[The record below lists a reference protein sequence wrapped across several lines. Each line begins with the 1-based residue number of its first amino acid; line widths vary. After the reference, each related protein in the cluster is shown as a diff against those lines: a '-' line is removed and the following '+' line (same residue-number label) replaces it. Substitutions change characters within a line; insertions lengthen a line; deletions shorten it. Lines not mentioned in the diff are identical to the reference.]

1 MVAILRCTPGEAK
14 FLGSRKRQEQLDAGW
29 ESVGERDEWKSRHV
43 VLVVTG
49 QERGRPRVEYVGQ
62 ARCGRPAGTFRRV
75 VEVTQLHRVAPPVP
89 MEDLS
94 DQLPLRHRDAVD
106 RSGVLTKRSG
116 EELLNALTTL
126 RADLAAVI
134 AQLQERVGGV
144 RILGRVRELFLEQ
157 RDATGLALQLGGFDR
172 SIIEEAKFPEEG
184 GDQIP
189 VFATLPGHPA
199 HEDHLVAHDAQ
210 RFSDWIGSDA
220 EHLAKRVFHKG
231 DQQLFIA
238 NVNRLPAEDTLG
250 VDLIYHH
257 VSRDSFILVQYK
269 KMVQVG
275 AGRREWGY
283 RPDGDLDDQLK
294 RMRQVEEAC
303 MRLEQDP
310 PADYRFVHQPCW
322 IKFCKSEQV
331 APKGDA
337 LIGGMYLTR
346 EHVEWLRGRPGL
358 ATGPKGGE
366 LFGYHT
372 VPRYL
377 DNTTFTQLVQDGWI
391 GTRGRASDII
401 QAQIKASLDGSRA
414 LVFAGLI
421 GDDTTQAERTR
432 ERRGGLTG

>member
-1 MVAILRCTPGEAK
+1 
-14 FLGSRKRQEQLDAGW
+14 
-29 ESVGERDEWKSRHV
+29 
-43 VLVVTG
+43 
-49 QERGRPRVEYVGQ
+49 
-62 ARCGRPAGTFRRV
+62 
-75 VEVTQLHRVAPPVP
+75 

-116 EELLNALTTL
+116 EELLNGLTTL

-157 RDATGLALQLGGFDR
+157 RDATGLALQLGRFDR
-172 SIIEEAKFPEEG
+172 SIIEEAKFPEED

-189 VFATLPGHPA
+189 VLATLPGHPA

-220 EHLAKRVFHKG
+220 EHLAKRVFRKG

-257 VSRDSFILVQYK
+257 VSRDSFIFVQYK
-269 KMVQVG
+269 KMGQVG
-275 AGRREWGY
+275 AGRSEWGY